1 MADELVEAAHLGNV
15 EKLKDFFKKGMDA
28 TSTRVQHAC
37 VMAAANKQESAVQV
51 FLERGVPLTCSDR
64 EGKKLI
70 HTCVR
75 NDMPKSIALLVTM
88 KADVTKPDSDGALPI
103 SLAIK
108 NKFRQ
113 CIKELLIGGASV
125 PHNAEMP
132 GLANIVLEVQLQQC
146 ANEIRPLAKSEVK
159 NAEILEAERAVLD
172 GMKEH
177 KRLLKLNEDSRAA
190 KSLVEL
196 EEPLDSATDALG
208 EAQQT
213 SAALVEE
220 LSQRRIEVRNAET
233 ELSKLRKEMS
243 SVLDNFNELKE
254 EDAKLKVEIE
264 ESNRQLKEYTAERD
278 ALMAA
283 QLEREQLAGKVQ
295 QELTELENQIQ
306 EALQHNAKLQE
317 ELPFV
322 RQELAS
328 KLRDKEEAKKLTEKA
343 HQLVETL

>member
-1 MADELVEAAHLGNV
+1 MVLAPEEFHHHGQDLELKSLALAHHQGRERSAQAFADGLLQRAADAARAPAEFGPGGKLDDIAIVVAEVVTASPTISGKLLANTDSACV
-15 EKLKDFFKKGMDA
+15 AMSRDRKLKDFFKKGMDA

-37 VMAAANKQESAVQV
+37 VMAAANKQETSVGV

-88 KADVTKPDSDGALPI
+88 KAD
-103 SLAIK
+103 
-108 NKFRQ
+108 FRQ

-159 NAEILEAERAVLD
+159 NAEILEAERA
-172 GMKEH
+172 
-177 KRLLKLNEDSRAA
+177 
-190 KSLVEL
+190 
-196 EEPLDSATDALG
+196 
-208 EAQQT
+208 AQQT

-254 EDAKLKVEIE
+254 EDAKVL
-264 ESNRQLKEYTAERD
+264 
-278 ALMAA
+278 
-283 QLEREQLAGKVQ
+283 
-295 QELTELENQIQ
+295 
-306 EALQHNAKLQE
+306 
-317 ELPFV
+317 
-322 RQELAS
+322 
-328 KLRDKEEAKKLTEKA
+328 
-343 HQLVETL
+343 